1 MSATPQAPPSPTGD
15 TSGTT
20 APPGRPDRDPGRS
33 ALVLLVLVTALVVE
47 LVRSS
52 GPLLDHAFAAG
63 ITTVALTALATYA
76 APGVLVVMIAARLEI
91 TGKVVLLAVCSLV
104 VARLVLQGLGTA
116 IAAGADLGLVRYG
129 VGLATVA
136 LGIATLVIVAAFAS
150 GSRSRPTDA
159 VAATTG
165 AAPRPAGSHPGD
177 APPAGRAR
185 GGLVALGVTFGA
197 LLAAA
202 LSAVLG
208 TWDAYWRSGPLAWSL
223 TVAVGLGA
231 LACAWVVRGRAA
243 WPGARGLWLLGP
255 FLALV
260 VQALANPAFVA
271 SQSGVALAPAVA
283 AVAAAALL
291 TAWAVPWV
299 VRAARSVRGAE
310 RLVAVW
316 GPPVLLVG
324 GVAVAFLAVPRLDG
338 PGTAGG
344 WALVVLLTLLVP
356 AAAATLSLGL
366 DRPAR
371 DVTWLRLAGAATL
384 AGLGTVLPVLGYQID
399 YDVPLPFRNGWV
411 PVGAAAVLAVVAVV
425 TAYRTARAASAAS
438 AEPADPAG
446 GGMPLAGAQADGV
459 ESGGLRTG
467 PLVAVAG
474 AVAVLALVGTTQVL
488 APASGATADREPGL
502 LRVLDW
508 NLHYGV
514 SADPSVRL
522 DEVAATIET
531 SGADVVALQEVSRG
545 WVLGGGTDMASYLAR
560 ETGMRF
566 VAAPAADRQFVNVL
580 LWDPA
585 LGDLA
590 DVERHALPFGAGPQ
604 QRSAV
609 SATVDAGGVPVR
621 VTSVHLQHREESTP
635 TRLDQLDALLAAEP
649 VEGAYVLA
657 GDLNAEPGWD
667 EIALLEDQGLESG
680 QDAAGD
686 PDALTSPAVA
696 PAHRIDW
703 VLGSAPVTFRSF
715 EVLDDTASDHR
726 PLLTEVRATD

>member
-1 MSATPQAPPSPTGD
+1 MSATPQAPPTPTDD
-15 TSGTT
+15 TSGTPV
-20 APPGRPDRDPGRS
+20 PPARPDRDPRR
-33 ALVLLVLVTALVVE
+33 AVLVLLVLVTALVVE

-63 ITTVALTALATYA
+63 ISTVALTALATYS
-76 APGVLVVMIAARLEI
+76 APGLLVVMIAARLEI
-91 TGKVVLLAVCSLV
+91 TGRVVLLAVAALV
-104 VARLVLQGLGTA
+104 VARLALQGLGTA
-116 IAAGADLGLVRYG
+116 IAGGADLGLVRYG

-136 LGIATLVIVAAFAS
+136 LGIAALVVVAAFAS
-150 GSRSRPTDA
+150 GTR
-159 VAATTG
+159 
-165 AAPRPAGSHPGD
+165 PRPPGGPLPD
-177 APPAGRAR
+177 HPPASGRAR
-185 GGLVALGVTFGA
+185 GGLVALGVTLGA

-208 TWDAYWRSGPLAWSL
+208 TWDAYWRSGFLAWAL

-231 LACAWVVRGRAA
+231 LACAWVARDRAA

-283 AVAAAALL
+283 ALAAAALV
-291 TAWAVPWV
+291 TAWAVPWL
-299 VRAARSVRGAE
+299 VRVARGDRGAG

-324 GVAVAFLAVPRLDG
+324 GVAVTFLAVPRLDG
-338 PGTAGG
+338 PGTVGG

-356 AAAATLSLGL
+356 AAAATLALCL

-371 DVTWLRLAGAATL
+371 DVTWLRLAGAATF
-384 AGLGTVLPVLGYQID
+384 AGLGVALPVLGYQID

-425 TAYRTARAASAAS
+425 TAHRTARAVGAPGTAAPPS
-438 AEPADPAG
+438 TATPPTAAATVNRDR
-446 GGMPLAGAQADGV
+446 V
-459 ESGGLRTG
+459 T
-467 PLVAVAG
+467 LVAVAG
-474 AVAVLALVGTTQVL
+474 AVAVLALVGTAQVL
-488 APASGATADREPGL
+488 TPTSGATADREPGL

-522 DEVAATIET
+522 DEVVATIEG

-545 WVLGGGTDMASYLAR
+545 WVLGGGADMAAHLAR

-585 LGDLA
+585 LGDLV

-604 QRSAV
+604 QRSAL
-609 SATVDAGGVPVR
+609 SATVDAGGVPLR
-621 VTSVHLQHREESTP
+621 VTSVHLQHREDNTP

-657 GDLNAEPGWD
+657 GDLNAEPRWE

-686 PDALTSPAVA
+686 PADLTSPAVA

-703 VLGSAPVTFRSF
+703 VFGSPPVTFRSF

-726 PLLTEVRATD
+726 PLLTEIRATG

>member
-1 MSATPQAPPSPTGD
+1 MSATPQAPPPPTGD
-15 TSGTT
+15 TAGGPGAPGT
-20 APPGRPDRDPGRS
+20 AV
-33 ALVLLVLVTALVVE
+33 LVLLVLVTALVVE

-63 ITTVALTALATYA
+63 ITTVALTALVTYA
-76 APGVLVVMIAARLEI
+76 APGVLVVMMAARLEI
-91 TGKVVLLAVCSLV
+91 TGKVVLLAVCALV
-104 VARLVLQGLGTA
+104 VARLALQGLGAA
-116 IAAGADLGLVRYG
+116 IDSGLGLGLVRYG

-150 GSRSRPTDA
+150 GTRSYPVDDA
-159 VAATTG
+159 ITTG
-165 AAPRPAGSHPGD
+165 GAPLAGSPDPGD
-177 APPAGRAR
+177 APPADRAR
-185 GGLVALGVTFGA
+185 GGLVALGVTLGA

-208 TWDAYWRSGPLAWSL
+208 TWDAYWRSGPLAWGL

-271 SQSGVALAPAVA
+271 SQSGVPLAATVA
-283 AVAAAALL
+283 ALVAAALVA
-291 TAWAVPWV
+291 AWAVPRV
-299 VRAARSVRGAE
+299 VRAARGVGGAPGPRGAP
-310 RLVAVW
+310 RGRGGRGLLAVW

-338 PGTAGG
+338 PGVVGG
-344 WALVVLLTLLVP
+344 WALVALLTLLVP
-356 AAAATLSLGL
+356 ASAATLALGL
-366 DRPAR
+366 DRPAH
-371 DVTWLRLAGAATL
+371 DVTWLRLAGASTL
-384 AGLGTVLPVLGYQID
+384 AGLGVALPILGYQID

-425 TAYRTARAASAAS
+425 TAHRTARAGSTSSA
-438 AEPADPAG
+438 
-446 GGMPLAGAQADGV
+446 
-459 ESGGLRTG
+459 G
-467 PLVAVAG
+467 PVVPVAVAG

-488 APASGATADREPGL
+488 APATGATADRPPGT

-514 SADPSVRL
+514 SADPGVRL
-522 DEVAATIET
+522 DEIVATIEA

-566 VAAPAADRQFVNVL
+566 VAAPAADRQFVDVL

-585 LGDLA
+585 LGELA

-604 QRSAV
+604 QRSAI

-667 EIALLEDQGLESG
+667 EIVLLEDQGLESG

-686 PDALTSPAVA
+686 PAALTSPALA

-703 VLGSAPVTFRSF
+703 VFGSAPVTFRSF
-715 EVLDDTASDHR
+715 EVLDVTASDHR
-726 PLLTEVRATD
+726 PLLTEVRATAG